1 MKILVI
7 GATGTIGKKVV
18 ATLQENDHEVISAGH
33 KDGDVKVD
41 LGSKESIAE
50 MFQQI
55 GQVDAVI
62 STAGVANFAA
72 LSDLSDADFEL
83 ALNNKLMGQ
92 VNLVRL
98 SSEYV
103 SDGGSIVLTSG
114 LLAHEPIPGSAAISM
129 VNGALESFAKAAAL
143 ELGKKVLVNV
153 VSPVFV
159 KETMEMMGM
168 DSTHGLSAADTAKAY
183 LASIQTKES
192 GTTLDVR
199 AYV

>member
-7 GATGTIGKKVV
+7 GATGTIGKNVVV
-18 ATLQENDHEVISAGH
+18 ALRENGHEVISAGH
-33 KDGDVKVD
+33 RDGDVKVD
-41 LGSKESIAE
+41 LGSKKSIAE
-50 MFQQI
+50 MFQQT
-55 GQVDAVI
+55 GQVDTVI

-98 SSEYV
+98 GCEYV
-103 SDGGSIVLTSG
+103 ADGGRIVLTSG
-114 LLAHEPIPGSAAISM
+114 MLAHEPIPGSAAISM

-143 ELGKKVLVNV
+143 ELGTKVLVNV
-153 VSPVFV
+153 VSPAFV

-199 AYV
+199 DYV

>member
-7 GATGTIGKKVV
+7 GATGTIGKNVVV
-18 ATLQENDHEVISAGH
+18 ALRDNGHEVISAGH
-33 KDGDVKVD
+33 RDGDVKVD
-41 LGSKESIAE
+41 LGSKKSIAG
-50 MFQQI
+50 MFQQT
-55 GQVDAVI
+55 GQVDVVI

-98 SSEYV
+98 GCEYV
-103 SDGGSIVLTSG
+103 SDGGRIVLTSG
-114 LLAHEPIPGSAAISM
+114 MLAHEPIPGSAAISM
-129 VNGALESFAKAAAL
+129 VNGALESFVKAAAL
-143 ELGKKVLVNV
+143 ELGTKVLVNV
-153 VSPVFV
+153 VSPAFV

-168 DSTHGLSAADTAKAY
+168 DSTHGISAADTAKAY

-199 AYV
+199 DYV